1 MTRHGPRRR
10 QPRISD
16 FALGAIVLVVVL
28 LVTAL
33 AFKKEIPFR
42 HHYTVTAVFAT
53 SNNIKPNSKV
63 RIAGINVG
71 KVTKVEKATI
81 GGQPASRVKMRID
94 NVGLPL
100 HTDATAKIRPRLFLE
115 GNFFVDLSPGSP
127 SAPLMKDGGTIPAS
141 QTAAPVQWDQLFS
154 TLQRDTRKDLQDLL
168 QQLASALDHGGA
180 AAYNSSIPFW
190 KNAYKDTAIV
200 NNALL
205 GTSPHDLSGYVGHQA
220 GVSSAFAADDARL
233 RQLISDLDTTAT
245 SFAVAHTDLSAA
257 IGELPHTLRAGI
269 PALSALNA
277 SFPPLRRMIVDA
289 RPAVRSSGPA
299 IDALLP
305 AVRQL
310 RGLMARAELRGLTAD
325 LRPAAPAL
333 ARLNRESVPLL
344 GQVRLASSCQ
354 NEVILPWT
362 QEKID
367 DPAFPTRRNVGDEST
382 KFLPGIAGESRS
394 GDANGQWFSILANMG
409 PYAYPLTQQTYF
421 LSDTPLRGVNPPKPT
436 TRPPL
441 RPDVPC
447 ETQQTPDLRSIP
459 APPPQGVKATIPPS
473 KWGAYLKLK
482 DRAVRWLRKQIKLD
496 GLQKVL
502 RVSDRLLTRAD
513 LARLVHGVSV
523 PNLLPAPT
531 QPPGVPLRVKPPTV
545 HVKPPL
551 DTLRNL
557 FGNNDLLG
565 RVKR

>member
-1 MTRHGPRRR
+1 MKRHGPRRR
-10 QPRISD
+10 KPRLSD
-16 FALGAIVLVVVL
+16 FALGAIVLTVVL

-33 AFKKEIPFR
+33 AFKKEIPLR
-42 HHYTVTAVFAT
+42 HHYKVDAIFAT
-53 SNNIKPNSKV
+53 SNNVKPNSKV

-71 KVTKVEKATI
+71 KVTAVKKATV
-81 GGQPASRVKMRID
+81 GGHPATLVEMRID
-94 NVGLPL
+94 NSGLPL

-127 SAPLMKDGGTIPAS
+127 SAPLLKDGGTIPVT

-154 TLQRDTRKDLQDLL
+154 ALQRDTRKNLQVLL

-200 NNALL
+200 NDALL
-205 GTSPHDLSGYVGHQA
+205 GTSPHDLSGYVRHQA
-220 GVSSAFAADDARL
+220 GVSAALAADDARL
-233 RQLISDLDTTAT
+233 RQLISDFDTTAT
-245 SFAVAHTDLSAA
+245 SFAVARSDLSAA
-257 IGELPHTLRAGI
+257 VAELPRTLRAGI

-289 RPAVRSSGPA
+289 RPAVRSTGPA
-299 IDALLP
+299 VDALLP

-310 RGLMARAELRGLTAD
+310 RGLVSRAELRGLTDD
-325 LRPAAPAL
+325 LRPAVPAL
-333 ARLNRESVPLL
+333 ARLSRGSVPLL

-354 NEVILPWT
+354 NEVVLPWT

-367 DPAFPTRRNVGDEST
+367 DPAFPTTLNVGDEAT

-394 GDANGQWFSILANMG
+394 GDANGQWFSILADLG
-409 PYAYPLTQQTYF
+409 PYAYPLTSQTYF
-421 LSDTPLRGVNPPKPT
+421 LSDTPLQGVNPPKPT
-436 TRPPL
+436 SRPPL

-447 ETQQTPDLRSIP
+447 ETQQTPDLRSVPGP
-459 APPPQGVKATIPPS
+459 APQGVKASIPAS
-473 KWGAYLKLK
+473 KLAEYHKLVE
-482 DRAVRWLRKQIKLD
+482 RSVSWLRKQIKLV

-502 RVSDRLLTRAD
+502 RVSDRFLTRAD
-513 LARLVHGVSV
+513 LARLIHSV
-523 PNLLPAPT
+523 RVPKLLPTPPAAPAR
-531 QPPGVPLRVKPPTV
+531 PAPV
-545 HVKPPL
+545 HVKPAIDALRRLLPL
-551 DTLRNL
+551 
-557 FGNNDLLG
+557 NDLLG